1 MKKMI
6 LISMAVITLL
16 GLMSFT
22 TTDETYADFDNSK
35 AVYSGPC
42 GNYSVDVNTLT
53 NMYYMLPANIRKD
66 FDKAFEQSGHLL
78 FDGTVC
84 SIYDIKLVGKR
95 NHETDNY
102 DFTITY
108 QDHII
113 KIDNIG
119 SRDVDNL
126 FNFYVVG

>member
-1 MKKMI
+1 MKKII
-6 LISMAVITLL
+6 LIAMTIVVAL

-22 TTDETYADFDNSK
+22 ASDECRPDFGDSK

-53 NMYYMLPANIRKD
+53 KMYYMLPANIRKD

-84 SIYDIKLVGKR
+84 SVYDIKLVGKR

-113 KIDNIG
+113 KIDNIE
-119 SRDVDNL
+119 SRDVDDL
-126 FNFYVVG
+126 FNFHIVG